1 MNKNEKKNKHMTLED
16 RIEIQECLRK
26 GMTFKSIAKRI
37 GKDPTTISK
46 EVKLHS
52 VNYESGHT
60 KTKETCPKLLKAP
73 FVCNGCEKQHSAG
86 CRYPRRKYAAKNAQE
101 EYALVLKESREGVQ
115 FNREEFYRCEE
126 AICNAVNSGQ
136 NIYHA
141 IEANA
146 LPISKTSV
154 YRYIGKGYYRILRI
168 DLPRAVS
175 FKQRSV
181 KPMEYVPKGVRKGRQ
196 YQDFLEFME
205 VHPDLNH
212 TEMDTVVGTIG
223 GKVIMTF
230 QFVNVDCMFGLLLEN
245 KTAAEASAKIGALKE
260 RLSACGFAFGDFFPV
275 LLTDNGGEF
284 SNVYAFENDMSGNTE
299 THMFFCDAN
308 APYQKPHV
316 ENNHT
321 LFRMIVPKGSSF
333 DSFTQETVNT
343 VFSHVN
349 GVKRKHFNGKSA
361 FEMFSFTYS
370 EKLAAALG
378 IFFVEPKSVIQ
389 SPLLIKNIA
398 QK

>member
-1 MNKNEKKNKHMTLED
+1 
-16 RIEIQECLRK
+16 
-26 GMTFKSIAKRI
+26 
-37 GKDPTTISK
+37 
-46 EVKLHS
+46 
-52 VNYESGHT
+52 
-60 KTKETCPKLLKAP
+60 
-73 FVCNGCEKQHSAG
+73 
-86 CRYPRRKYAAKNAQE
+86 
-101 EYALVLKESREGVQ
+101 
-115 FNREEFYRCEE
+115 
-126 AICNAVNSGQ
+126 
-136 NIYHA
+136 
-141 IEANA
+141 
-146 LPISKTSV
+146 
-154 YRYIGKGYYRILRI
+154 
-168 DLPRAVS
+168 
-175 FKQRSV
+175 
-181 KPMEYVPKGVRKGRQ
+181 
-196 YQDFLEFME
+196 
-205 VHPDLNH
+205 
-212 TEMDTVVGTIG
+212 
-223 GKVIMTF
+223 
-230 QFVNVDCMFGLLLEN
+230 
-245 KTAAEASAKIGALKE
+245 
-260 RLSACGFAFGDFFPV
+260 
-275 LLTDNGGEF
+275 
-284 SNVYAFENDMSGNTE
+284 MSGNTE